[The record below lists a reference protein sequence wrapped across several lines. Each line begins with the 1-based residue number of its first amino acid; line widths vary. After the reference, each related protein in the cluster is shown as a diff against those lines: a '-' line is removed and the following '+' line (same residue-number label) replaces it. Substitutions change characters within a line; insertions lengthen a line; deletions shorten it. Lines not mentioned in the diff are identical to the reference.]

1 MRILRVLA
9 ITALGIALAPLP
21 VPATEPPPGL
31 AALQALAPEPGPDVP
46 FAAEKRASAA
56 RLAGMGRRTMKMTT
70 NGARRA
76 AARLRLLVATL
87 TIAAVIAAEPGGAGA
102 GSGPDLQPQGLR
114 TGVLVSA
121 LRANGAEIVPLGA
134 RGGMNGYFVT
144 PAKGGGYSLY
154 VTEDGHAV
162 AGLLYGTDGTEIT
175 GAQLAAARAGA
186 AWAQQADAEPPE
198 TLVPVTAAPAM
209 TAHAT
214 SDAGGPA
221 SSSPS
226 RTGLF
231 ERSAA
236 AFGFTIG
243 ARGPVAVLLGDPTC
257 SFSRSATARLGRAAL
272 DGWLQLR
279 VVPVAVLGADAAR
292 RAVAIASQP
301 EPARAWFEGGGID
314 DLRAADRAGA
324 QRIARNNA
332 IFDEWGATAVPLIAW
347 QTRDGA
353 VGHRIGDIDDVDAW
367 LQETLVPATLRVGDT
382 RAGDGHE

>member
-1 MRILRVLA
+1 MS
-9 ITALGIALAPLP
+9 
-21 VPATEPPPGL
+21 
-31 AALQALAPEPGPDVP
+31 
-46 FAAEKRASAA
+46 SAA
-56 RLAGMGRRTMKMTT
+56 A
-70 NGARRA
+70 NE
-76 AARLRLLVATL
+76 
-87 TIAAVIAAEPGGAGA
+87 AVA
-102 GSGPDLQPQGLR
+102 GSEPDLGLGGLR
-114 TGVLVSA
+114 PDGLVSA
-121 LRANGAEIVPLGA
+121 LRANGAEIVPLGQ
-134 RGGMNGYFVT
+134 RGGLAGYLVT

-154 VTEDGHAV
+154 VTADGHAV
-162 AGLLYGTDGTEIT
+162 AGLLYGADGTELT

-186 AWAQQADAEPPE
+186 AAAQQADAAPPE
-198 TLVPVTAAPAM
+198 TATPAVV
-209 TAHAT
+209 AHAE
-214 SDAGGPA
+214 SESSHRAA
-221 SSSPS
+221 SPPS

-257 SFSRSATARLGRAAL
+257 SFSRSAAARLGHAAL
-272 DGWLQLR
+272 DGRLQLR

-292 RAVAIASQP
+292 RAVAIAAHP
-301 EPARAWFEGGGID
+301 EPARAWFEGGGIA

-367 LQETLVPATLRVGDT
+367 LVDTLRVGDGT
-382 RAGDGHE
+382 